1 MDVPRQGYSFRQG
14 HQAGRC
20 VTMTQTLA
28 PDDAGI
34 AEAARLLA
42 KGELVAFPTET
53 VYGLG
58 GDARSDQAVARIY
71 EAKGRP
77 SFNPL
82 IVHLPDLVAV
92 DRIARVG
99 PKARMLAQA
108 FWPGPLTLVL
118 PLREGTDLSPL
129 VTAGLET
136 VAVRVPA
143 HPLAQ
148 RLLRAF
154 SGPLAAPSA
163 NPSGRVSPTRA
174 DHVLEGL
181 TGRIAAVLDG
191 GPCAVGLESTIV
203 LADPDPVL
211 LRPGGLPME
220 VLEAALGEPFGT
232 GGDAGRPTSPGQL
245 ASHYAPEAAVRLGA
259 TAARA
264 GEVLVG
270 FGPVK
275 GDVSLSETGDLVEA
289 ASRLFQTLR
298 DADRLA
304 GPGGR
309 IAFAPVPESGLGRAI
324 NDRLR
329 RAAAPRGV

>member
-1 MDVPRQGYSFRQG
+1 
-14 HQAGRC
+14 
-20 VTMTQTLA
+20 MTETLS
-28 PDDAGI
+28 PDEAGI
-34 AEAARLLA
+34 ARAAQLLA
-42 KGELVAFPTET
+42 EGELVAFPTET

-58 GDARSDQAVARIY
+58 GDARSDRAVARIY

-82 IVHLPDLVAV
+82 IVHLPDLIAV
-92 DRIARVG
+92 DRIAHVG

-118 PLREGTDLSPL
+118 PLREGSGISPL

-148 RLLRAF
+148 KLLRAF
-154 SGPLAAPSA
+154 AGPLAAPSA

-174 DHVLEGL
+174 AHVLEGL

-203 LADPDPVL
+203 LADPKPVL
-211 LRPGGLPME
+211 LRPGGLPVE
-220 VLEAALGEPFGT
+220 ALEAALGET
-232 GGDAGRPTSPGQL
+232 LAIGGDAGKPSSPGQL
-245 ASHYAPEAAVRLGA
+245 ASHYAPEAAVRLQA
-259 TAARA
+259 LEARE
-264 GEVLVG
+264 GEILVG
-270 FGPVK
+270 FGAVK
-275 GDVSLSETGDLVEA
+275 GGLSLSETGDLVEA
-289 ASRLFQTLR
+289 AARLFQTLR

-309 IAFAPVPESGLGRAI
+309 IAFAPVPERGLGRAI

-329 RAAAPRGV
+329 RAAAPRP

>member
-1 MDVPRQGYSFRQG
+1 
-14 HQAGRC
+14 
-20 VTMTQTLA
+20 MTRTLA

-34 AEAARLLA
+34 AEAAGLLA
-42 KGELVAFPTET
+42 AGELVAFPTET

-58 GDARSDQAVARIY
+58 GDARDDRAVAKIY

-82 IVHLPDLVAV
+82 IVHLPDLDAV
-92 DRIARVG
+92 ERIAEVG
-99 PKARMLAQA
+99 PKARTLAQA

-118 PLREGTDLSPL
+118 PLRDGAGISPL
-129 VTAGLET
+129 VTAGLGT

-148 RLLRAF
+148 QLLRAF
-154 SGPLAAPSA
+154 GGPLAAPSA

-174 DHVLEGL
+174 EHVLDGL

-191 GPCAVGLESTIV
+191 GACAVGLESTIV

-211 LRPGGLPME
+211 LRPGGVPVEALA
-220 VLEAALGEPFGT
+220 AALGESLAT
-232 GGDAGRPTSPGQL
+232 GGDAGKPTSPGQL
-245 ASHYAPEAAVRLGA
+245 VSHYAPEAALRLDA
-259 TAARA
+259 TEALE

-270 FGPVK
+270 FGPVA
-275 GDVSLSETGDLVEA
+275 GVLSLSRSGDLVEA
-289 ASRLFQTLR
+289 AASLFQTLR
-298 DADRLA
+298 EADHLA
-304 GPGGR
+304 GPKGR
-309 IAFAPVPESGLGRAI
+309 IAFAPVPERGLGRAI

-329 RAAAPRGV
+329 RAAAPRGP

>member
-1 MDVPRQGYSFRQG
+1 
-14 HQAGRC
+14 
-20 VTMTQTLA
+20 MTVTLA

-34 AEAARLLA
+34 VEAARLLA
-42 KGELVAFPTET
+42 AGELVAFPTET

-58 GDARSDQAVARIY
+58 GDARDDLAVARIY
-71 EAKGRP
+71 QAKGRP

-82 IVHLPDLVAV
+82 IVHLPDLTAV
-92 DRIARVG
+92 DRIAQVG
-99 PKARMLAQA
+99 PKAQRLAAA

-118 PLREGTDLSPL
+118 PLRESAGISPL
-129 VTAGLET
+129 VTAGLDT

-148 RLLRAF
+148 RLLRVF
-154 SGPLAAPSA
+154 DGPLAAPSA

-174 DHVLEGL
+174 SHVLEGL

-203 LADPDPVL
+203 LPDPTPVL
-211 LRPGGLPME
+211 LRPGGVPVE
-220 VLEAALGEPFGT
+220 ALEAALGEPFAS
-232 GGDAGRPTSPGQL
+232 GGDAAKPTSPGQL
-245 ASHYAPEAAVRLGA
+245 VSHYAPDAALRMQA
-259 TAARA
+259 TGPRP

-275 GDVSLSETGDLVEA
+275 GDLSLSETGDLVEA
-289 ASRLFQTLR
+289 AARLFQTLR
-298 DADRLA
+298 EADRLA
-304 GPGGR
+304 GPDGR
-309 IAFAPVPESGLGRAI
+309 IAFAPVPETGLGRAI

-329 RAAAPRGV
+329 RAAAPRG